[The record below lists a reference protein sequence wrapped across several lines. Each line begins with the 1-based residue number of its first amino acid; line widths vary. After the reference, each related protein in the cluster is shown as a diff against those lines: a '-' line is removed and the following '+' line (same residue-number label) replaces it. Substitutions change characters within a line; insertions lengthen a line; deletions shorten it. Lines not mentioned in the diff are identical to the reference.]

1 MQYQLIETQDQ
12 LNNFVEQI
20 KNKPIL
26 AIDTEFMRRRT
37 LYPEVAL
44 IQVYD
49 GEHLALIDPLA
60 ELSLFDFWQI
70 LKDPNVLKVL
80 HSPSEDIE
88 VFQKYAGFVPA
99 PLFDTQFALQILGE
113 GNCMGFALMVKML
126 LDIEIDKS
134 ESRTN
139 WLQRPLTKKQLD
151 YAAADT
157 FHLLPCFELII
168 TKINA
173 ANLFD
178 IVISESELI
187 ARKRAFQ
194 TPDTLLY
201 TDIKNA
207 WQLKPHELAILKEL
221 AVWRRDKAIRKNLA
235 LNFVLK
241 EHNMAEIAKC
251 GPRSLSALRCISG
264 VEAIEVNRSGVE
276 ILKCIERAQDLPQD
290 SYPIVLKRLI
300 DYPSYKKVAKDIK
313 QKISKVAKEHGIP
326 DDVMASKKQ
335 INQLIS
341 WNWKLNS
348 AQRLT
353 FIKPDLLNSWRYSY
367 VKDVLQEWDTSAL
380 KTHSSD

>member
-1 MQYQLIETQDQ
+1 MQYQLIETQNQ
-12 LNNFVEQI
+12 LNTFVEQI

-60 ELSLFDFWQI
+60 ELSLFEFWQI
-70 LKDPNVLKVL
+70 LQDPSVLKVL

-99 PLFDTQFALQILGE
+99 PLFDTQFALQLLGE
-113 GNCMGFALMVKML
+113 GNCMGFALMVKEL
-126 LDIEIDKS
+126 LGIEIDKS

-168 TKINA
+168 ERINKA
-173 ANLFD
+173 ELFD
-178 IVISESELI
+178 IVINESELI
-187 ARKRAFQ
+187 ANKRAFQ
-194 TPDTLLY
+194 TPDELLY
-201 TDIKNA
+201 KDIKNA
-207 WQLKPHELAILKEL
+207 WQLKPHELAVLKEL
-221 AVWRRDKAIRKNLA
+221 AVWRRNKAIRKNLA

-241 EHNMAEIAKC
+241 EHNMTEIAKR
-251 GPRSLSALRCISG
+251 GPSSLNTLRQIPG
-264 VEAIEVNRSGVE
+264 VESMEVNRSGVE
-276 ILKCIERAQDLPQD
+276 ILKCIEKAKALPVD
-290 SYPIVLKRLI
+290 EHPPVLKRLI
-300 DYPSYKKVAKDIK
+300 DFPAYKKVAKDIK
-313 QKISKVAKEHGIP
+313 QKITKVAKELGIP
-326 DDVMASKKQ
+326 EDVMASKKQ

-341 WNWKLNS
+341 WTWKLTDEQKVNH
-348 AQRLT
+348 
-353 FIKPDLLNSWRYSY
+353 IKPDLLNSWRYSF
-367 VKDVLQEWDTSAL
+367 VKDALKEWDN
-380 KTHSSD
+380 